1 VKTALI
7 KVVMSLGVVFAAGL
21 GIATTASAQTAT
33 ADCSY
38 GCATVPTL
46 PTISSADGSSPAV
59 TTAPAVAAA
68 PAVATAPLAST
79 PLASTPLAATSSTSL
94 AFTGADVGGT
104 LGVAAVLVGGGI
116 VMVRLGR
123 RKRSA

>member
-7 KVVMSLGVVFAAGL
+7 KVAMSLSVVFAAGL
-21 GIATTASAQTAT
+21 GVATTASAQTPAA

-46 PTISSADGSSPAV
+46 PTISSADGSTSPAV
-59 TTAPAVAAA
+59 TTTPAVTTA

-79 PLASTPLAATSSTSL
+79 PLAAASSTSL